1 MNEFVNLFLAGI
13 SGVSL
18 GVIFFGGLSWTVEKG
33 FLSDRPAYWFLCSL
47 ILRTSLVLIG
57 FFFIAQKDWRNLLA
71 CLLGFLA
78 GRISV
83 TNFLREKGGSVPK
96 KILMN

>member
-33 FLSDRPAYWFLCSL
+33 LLSDRPAYWFLCSL

-57 FFFIAQKDWRNLLA
+57 FFFIAQKDWRNLL
-71 CLLGFLA
+71 GFLA

-83 TNFLREKGGSVPK
+83 TNFLREKGDSVPK
-96 KILMN
+96 KY